1 MEPAGTLARFGQDA
15 QKTVRCREEGE
26 GGGEEQEMREGGAC
40 WTNGRERRGRC
51 QMQRARKQEKNTVIK
66 YPVGRSNAHRARE
79 IAAGSFAFFG
89 PLDCAPLV
97 TFLL

>member
-1 MEPAGTLARFGQDA
+1 MPGGGGGGGG
-15 QKTVRCREEGE
+15 KTRDE
-26 GGGEEQEMREGGAC
+26 GGRGLLDERQGAA
-40 WTNGRERRGRC
+40 WKMPDAKGKEAG
-51 QMQRARKQEKNTVIK
+51 KNTVIK